1 VRYQMVRVEDAIVA
15 RYESKGH
22 RFEVLVDQKLVDL
35 LKSGK
40 SVDLSDYMAVDVIF
54 KDSSKGDRA
63 SEEVIKE
70 VFGTQ
75 DFATVVTEIVKKGQV
90 QLTTEQRRKLLEDKR
105 RQIVEII
112 SRESMNPQSGTPHP
126 PQRIEKAMEE
136 AKVRVDPFKSAEE
149 QVNDVLK
156 AIRVILPI
164 KFEHVKMAIEV
175 PGVEYGKIY
184 AEMARLGQSLKEEW
198 KNNGNYSAVVE
209 IPGGVQD
216 QLYDFL
222 NKKTKGNVDIK
233 LIK

>member
-1 VRYQMVRVEDAIVA
+1 MVKVEDALVA

-22 RFEVLVDQKLVDL
+22 RFEVLIDEKLVDL
-35 LKSGK
+35 VKSGK
-40 SVDLSDYMAVDVIF
+40 SVNVTDYLAADVIF

-63 SEEVIKE
+63 SEEAIKE

-75 DFATVVTEIVKKGQV
+75 DFSTVVSEIIKKGQV
-90 QLTTEQRRKLLEDKR
+90 QLTTEQRRKILEEKK

-112 SRESMNPQSGTPHP
+112 SRESLNPQTGAPHP

-156 AIRVILPI
+156 AIRVLLPI
-164 KFEHVKMAIEV
+164 KFEHVKMEIEV
-175 PGVEYGKIY
+175 PGNEYGKIY
-184 AEMARLGQSLKEEW
+184 SELTRMGQILKEEW
-198 KNNGNYSAVVE
+198 KNNGSYNAVIE
-209 IPGGVQD
+209 IPAGIQD

-222 NKKTKGNVDIK
+222 NKRTKGNVNIRLVK
-233 LIK
+233 

>member
-1 VRYQMVRVEDAIVA
+1 MVKVEDALVA

-22 RFEVLVDQKLVDL
+22 RFEVLIDQKLVDL
-35 LKSGK
+35 IRSGK
-40 SVDLSDYMAVDVIF
+40 SVNVTDYLVTDEIF

-70 VFGTQ
+70 VFGTT
-75 DFATVVTEIVKKGQV
+75 DFSTVVAEIVKRGQV
-90 QLTTEQRRKLLEDKR
+90 QLTTEQRRKMLEEKK

-112 SRESMNPQSGTPHP
+112 SRESLNPQTGAPHP

-156 AIRVILPI
+156 AIRVLLPI
-164 KFEHVKMAIEV
+164 KFEHVKMEVEV
-175 PGVEYGKIY
+175 PGSEYGKIY
-184 AEMARLGQSLKEEW
+184 AELAKMGQILKEEW
-198 KNNGNYSAVVE
+198 KSNGNYSAVVE
-209 IPGGVQD
+209 IPAGVQD

-222 NKKTKGNVDIK
+222 NKRTKGNVNIRLVK
-233 LIK
+233 

>member
-1 VRYQMVRVEDAIVA
+1 MVKVEDALIA

-22 RFEVLVDQKLVDL
+22 RFEVLIDQKLVDL
-35 LKSGK
+35 IKSGK
-40 SVDLSDYMAVDVIF
+40 NVNVSDYVATDMIF

-70 VFGTQ
+70 VFGTD
-75 DFATVVTEIVKKGQV
+75 DFQTVVVEIVKRGQV
-90 QLTTEQRRKLLEDKR
+90 QLTTEQRRKMLEEKR

-149 QVNDVLK
+149 QVNEVLK
-156 AIRVILPI
+156 AIRIILPI
-164 KFEHVKMAIEV
+164 RFEHVKMEIEV
-175 PGVEYGKIY
+175 PGTEYGKIY
-184 AEMARLGQSLKEEW
+184 AEMAHLGQILKEDW
-198 KNNGNYSAVVE
+198 KNNGNYSAIIE

-222 NKKTKGNVDIK
+222 NKRTKGNVNIR

>member
-1 VRYQMVRVEDAIVA
+1 MVKVEDALIA

-22 RFEVLVDQKLVDL
+22 RFEVLIDQKLVDL
-35 LKSGK
+35 IKSGK
-40 SVDLSDYMAVDVIF
+40 NVNVSDYVATDMIF

-70 VFGTQ
+70 VFGTD
-75 DFATVVTEIVKKGQV
+75 DFQTVVVEIVKRGQV
-90 QLTTEQRRKLLEDKR
+90 QLTTEQRRKMLEEKR
-105 RQIVEII
+105 RQIIEII

-164 KFEHVKMAIEV
+164 RFEHVKMEIEV
-175 PGVEYGKIY
+175 PGTEYGKIY
-184 AEMARLGQSLKEEW
+184 AEMAHLGQILKEDW
-198 KNNGNYSAVVE
+198 KNNGNYSAIIE

-222 NKKTKGNVDIK
+222 NKRTKGNVNIR

>member
-1 VRYQMVRVEDAIVA
+1 MVRVEDAIVA

-184 AEMARLGQSLKEEW
+184 AEMARLGQILKDEW

>member
-1 VRYQMVRVEDAIVA
+1 MVRVEDAIVA

-184 AEMARLGQSLKEEW
+184 AEMARLGQILKEEW

>member
-1 VRYQMVRVEDAIVA
+1 MVKVEDALIA

-22 RFEVLVDQKLVDL
+22 RFEVLIDQKLVDL
-35 LKSGK
+35 IKSGK
-40 SVDLSDYMAVDVIF
+40 NVNVSDYMAADMIF

-70 VFGTQ
+70 VFGTE
-75 DFATVVTEIVKKGQV
+75 DFPTVVAEIVKKGQV
-90 QLTTEQRRKLLEDKR
+90 QLTTEQRRKMLEEKR

-112 SRESMNPQSGTPHP
+112 SRESMNPQSGSPHP

-149 QVNDVLK
+149 QVNEVLK

-164 KFEHVKMAIEV
+164 RFEHVKMEIEV
-175 PGVEYGKIY
+175 PGTEYGKIY
-184 AEMARLGQSLKEEW
+184 AEMTRLGQIVKEEW
-198 KNNGNYSAVVE
+198 KNNGNYSAVLE
-209 IPGGVQD
+209 IPAGVQD

-222 NKKTKGNVDIK
+222 NKRTKGNVDIK

>member
-1 VRYQMVRVEDAIVA
+1 MVRVEDALVA

-22 RFEVLVDQKLVDL
+22 RFEVLVDQKLIDL
-35 LKSGK
+35 VKSGK
-40 SVDLSDYMAVDVIF
+40 SVNLTDYMAADVIF

-75 DFATVVTEIVKKGQV
+75 DFYTVVMEIVKKGQV
-90 QLTTEQRRKLLEDKR
+90 QLTTDQRRKLLEDKR

-149 QVNDVLK
+149 QVNEVLK

-164 KFEHVKMAIEV
+164 RFEHVKMAIEV

-184 AEMARLGQSLKEEW
+184 AEMSRLGQILKEEW
-198 KNNGNYSAVVE
+198 KNNGNYSAIVE

>member
-1 VRYQMVRVEDAIVA
+1 MVRVEDAIVA

-63 SEEVIKE
+63 SEEVIRE

-184 AEMARLGQSLKEEW
+184 AEMARIGQILKEEW

>member
-1 VRYQMVRVEDAIVA
+1 MVKVEDALIA

-35 LKSGK
+35 VKSGK
-40 SVDLSDYMAVDVIF
+40 NVNVSDYMAADVVF

-63 SEEVIKE
+63 SDEVIKE
-70 VFGTQ
+70 VFGTE
-75 DFATVVTEIVKKGQV
+75 DFPTVVTEIVKKGQV
-90 QLTTEQRRKLLEDKR
+90 QLTTDQRRRMLEEKR
-105 RQIVEII
+105 RQIIEII

-136 AKVRVDPFKSAEE
+136 AKVRIDPFKSAEE
-149 QVNDVLK
+149 QINEVLK

-164 KFEHVKMAIEV
+164 RFEHVKMEIEV
-175 PGVEYGKIY
+175 PGTEYGKIY
-184 AEMARLGQSLKEEW
+184 AEMTHLGQIIKEDW
-198 KNNGNYSAVVE
+198 KNNGNYSAVLE
-209 IPGGVQD
+209 IPAGVQD

-222 NKKTKGNVDIK
+222 NKRTKGNVDIK

>member
-1 VRYQMVRVEDAIVA
+1 MVKVEDALVA

-22 RFEVLVDQKLVDL
+22 RFEVLIDQRLVDL
-35 LKSGK
+35 VKSGK
-40 SVDLSDYMAVDVIF
+40 SVNVTDYLAVDEIF

-70 VFGTQ
+70 VFGTD
-75 DFATVVTEIVKKGQV
+75 DFATVVSEIVKRGQV
-90 QLTTEQRRKLLEDKR
+90 QLTTEQRRKMLEEKK

-112 SRESMNPQSGTPHP
+112 SRESLNPQTGAPHP

-156 AIRVILPI
+156 AIRVLLPI
-164 KFEHVKMAIEV
+164 KFEHVKMEIEI
-175 PGVEYGKIY
+175 PGNEYGKIY
-184 AEMARLGQSLKEEW
+184 SELTRMGQILKEEW
-198 KNNGNYSAVVE
+198 KNNGNYNAVVE
-209 IPGGVQD
+209 IPAGIQD

-222 NKKTKGNVDIK
+222 NKRTKGNVNIRLVK
-233 LIK
+233 